1 MTANRKTKTEN
12 PYLVEDAL
20 YEANKAGYLDLL
32 KCYTKERQLFRTGP
46 FQNRHFDYIFLC
58 FFFKK
63 AELIMAKF
71 PYTHVCGSTEPRRS
85 LNSEKFQQ
93 ILEMG
98 LLVIK

>member
-46 FQNRHFDYIFLC
+46 FQNRHFDYLF
-58 FFFKK
+58 
-63 AELIMAKF
+63 
-71 PYTHVCGSTEPRRS
+71 
-85 LNSEKFQQ
+85 
-93 ILEMG
+93 
-98 LLVIK
+98 